1 MKFVTKLLLVLLSL
15 ILLFLVVIGCI
26 TMYFTGMLVDPRGNE
41 FSPEHLKVIR
51 VTGRTI
57 TLPHTANTQHRG
69 VYGFTWNEGAAI
81 VGPIIS
87 STGTSV
93 TRQLLQTTAP
103 LTAETKV
110 VWNSSVYLGAL
121 RQNLGLPIKDV
132 SVPDSLGPMPAWYVP
147 GRLAT
152 WALLVHGYDGSREVG
167 LRVFPT
173 LARLGLPILDITYRN
188 NGGAPASPQGIS
200 HLGGTEWQDLQ
211 AAAKYALAHGAH
223 HLVLYGWSLGGAI
236 VEAFEHHSAY
246 ARYVQALVL
255 DSPVLNWRATLAYIA
270 KKHALPPFFAT
281 MIEHNTTW
289 RAGINFADLDQLALP
304 QPDKPIL
311 LFHCVDDTLTP
322 VASSDAFARMHA
334 RIVTYYRI
342 PDSEH
347 IQAWNTD
354 PMRYEQALRT
364 FLIQKLHLQTSSRTA
379 ISRSA

>member
-223 HLVLYGWSLGGAI
+223 HLVLYGWSLGGR
-236 VEAFEHHSAY
+236 HRRS
-246 ARYVQALVL
+246 L
-255 DSPVLNWRATLAYIA
+255 RASLCLCPLCTG
-270 KKHALPPFFAT
+270 
-281 MIEHNTTW
+281 
-289 RAGINFADLDQLALP
+289 AGSRFTGAQLA
-304 QPDKPIL
+304 
-311 LFHCVDDTLTP
+311 C
-322 VASSDAFARMHA
+322 HA
-334 RIVTYYRI
+334 RIHRKKTC
-342 PDSEH
+342 
-347 IQAWNTD
+347 
-354 PMRYEQALRT
+354 
-364 FLIQKLHLQTSSRTA
+364 SSAVFRDHD
-379 ISRSA
+379 